1 MKTPLILSLSLLL
14 LLPAGMAAQETVQQD
29 AEMAQ
34 EAPSAHPLR
43 FGYASYKAIL
53 SQMTEYAQAK
63 KDFEA
68 LKAKYDAEATR
79 SEEEFQ
85 RKFAEFIQGQK
96 DFPASIMQKRQ
107 AELQELMEKSISFRQ
122 QSRELLRKA
131 EADMQAPARQRLNK
145 AIAEV
150 GTEHHLLFVLNT
162 DGEALPFVHPDFG
175 IDVTTLILTQLGI
188 PQQ

>member
-1 MKTPLILSLSLLL
+1 MKKILYFSLLL
-14 LLPAGMAAQETVQQD
+14 LLPFAAIAQAKAQSPDNAAQQD
-29 AEMAQ
+29 SVATAV
-34 EAPSAHPLR
+34 PLR
-43 FGYASYKAIL
+43 FGYVSYKAVFR
-53 SQMTEYAQAK
+53 QMDEYVQAQ

-107 AELQELMEKSISFRQ
+107 AELQDLMEKSVTFRQ

-131 EADMQAPARQRLNK
+131 EGEMQAPARQRLDEAIK
-145 AIAEV
+145 AI
-150 GTEHHLLFVLNT
+150 GTEQRLLFVLNT
-162 DGEALPFVHPDFG
+162 DGHALPFVHPD
-175 IDVTTLILTQLGI
+175 LGVDI
-188 PQQ
+188 TAAVLERVKSEK